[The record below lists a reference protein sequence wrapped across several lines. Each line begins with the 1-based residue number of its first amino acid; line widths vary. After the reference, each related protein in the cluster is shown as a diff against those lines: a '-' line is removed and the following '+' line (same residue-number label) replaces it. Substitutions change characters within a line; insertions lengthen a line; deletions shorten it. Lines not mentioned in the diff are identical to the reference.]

1 MKVLIADDHKV
12 VRLGLALIVKEEFP
26 KAEIFQAGNAAE
38 VYAHM
43 HAEKFDLM
51 LMDLKMPETDSLMM
65 LEQILLIDPT
75 LKILIISLNP
85 ERIFALRYLKS
96 GAYGYVQKSEDDA
109 MIKKAILKVADGK
122 KYMSEEVVEL
132 MTEYLKNGNT
142 SNPFGQLA
150 KREFDVAM
158 HMINGLTPGE
168 ICTLMDLQPPTVS
181 TYKNRVFEK
190 LNIKTVHELMEM
202 AKQNSII

>member
-1 MKVLIADDHKV
+1 MNVLIADDHKV

-26 KAEIFQAGNAAE
+26 MAEIFQAGNAAE
-38 VYAHM
+38 VYTHM
-43 HAEKFDLM
+43 RAEKFELM

-65 LEQILLIDPT
+65 LEQILLMDPE
-75 LKILIISLNP
+75 LKVLIISLNP

-96 GAYGYVQKSEDDA
+96 GAFGYVQKSEDDA

-132 MTEYLKNGNT
+132 MTEYLRNGNT

-158 HMINGLTPGE
+158 HLINGLTPGE
-168 ICTLMDLQPPTVS
+168 ICILMDLQPPTVS

>member
-1 MKVLIADDHKV
+1 MNVLIADDHKV
-12 VRLGLALIVKEEFP
+12 VRLGLSLIIKEEFP

-43 HAEKFDLM
+43 RSEKFDLM

-65 LEQILLIDPT
+65 LEQILVIDPY
-75 LKILIISLNP
+75 LRILIISLNP

-96 GAYGYVQKSEDDA
+96 GAYGYVQKSEDDDL
-109 MIKKAILKVADGK
+109 IKKAIRKVAEGK

-158 HMINGLTPGE
+158 HLINGLTPGE

-181 TYKNRVFEK
+181 TYKNRIFEK
-190 LNIKTVHELMEM
+190 LNIKTVHDLMEL

>member
-26 KAEIFQAGNAAE
+26 SAEISQAGNASE
-38 VYAHM
+38 VYQHLRAHQ
-43 HAEKFDLM
+43 FDLM

-65 LEQILLIDPT
+65 LEQILIIDPS
-75 LKILIISLNP
+75 LKVLIISLNP

-109 MIKKAILKVADGK
+109 TIKKAIIKVYEGK

-132 MTEYLKNGNT
+132 MTEYLRNGNT

-158 HMINGLTPGE
+158 HLINGLTPGE
-168 ICTLMDLQPPTVS
+168 ICQLMDLQPPTVS

-190 LNIKTVHELMEM
+190 LNIKTIHELMEM

>member
-12 VRLGLALIVKEEFP
+12 VRLGLALIVKEEFLN
-26 KAEIFQAGNAAE
+26 AEIFQAGNAAE

-43 HAEKFDLM
+43 HNEKFDLM

-65 LEQILLIDPT
+65 LEQILLMDPE

-96 GAYGYVQKSEDDA
+96 GAFGYVQKSEDDA

-122 KYMSEEVVEL
+122 KYMSEDVVEL
-132 MTEYLKNGNT
+132 MTEYLRNGNT

-158 HMINGLTPGE
+158 HLINGLTPGE

-190 LNIKTVHELMEM
+190 LNIKTIHELMEM